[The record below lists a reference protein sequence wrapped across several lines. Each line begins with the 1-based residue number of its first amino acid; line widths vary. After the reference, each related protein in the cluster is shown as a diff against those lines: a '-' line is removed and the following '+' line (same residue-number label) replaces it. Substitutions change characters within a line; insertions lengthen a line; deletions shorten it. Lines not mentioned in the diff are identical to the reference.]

1 MKRRGRG
8 EGSIFKRSDG
18 RWAAYVSTGG
28 GDRRYLYGRT
38 RQEVAQKLLGA
49 LKAHGDGLPLPG
61 ERETVGSFF
70 PTWVAGQRHRLRP
83 STWTRY
89 EQYIRVH
96 VVTQIGSVPLS
107 KLSPQHL
114 DRLYDNR
121 LRAGLSTTTVLHIH
135 RVIHRGLESAMRYG
149 LVARNV
155 AKLVD
160 PPQARHFEMAVLSVE
175 QVHQLLD
182 AAGGPP
188 LEALIAVAVSTGMR
202 KGELLALRWADVDLE
217 RRVVSVKGTLQRI
230 NGELRTVQPKTRK
243 SRRQVELATF
253 AVDALRRHKA
263 AQAQQRLL
271 VGPDWNGL
279 DLVFPNVYGRPQEG
293 WHLVY
298 SRFYRLLDKAGLP
311 RIRFHDLRHTA
322 ASLML
327 SRGVHP
333 KIVSEMLGHST
344 IAITLDLYSHVTPTM
359 QRRAADAMDEL
370 MRR

>member
-1 MKRRGRG
+1 M
-8 EGSIFKRSDG
+8 
-18 RWAAYVSTGG
+18 
-28 GDRRYLYGRT
+28 
-38 RQEVAQKLLGA
+38 
-49 LKAHGDGLPLPG
+49 
-61 ERETVGSFF
+61 
-70 PTWVAGQRHRLRP
+70 AGQRHRLRS
-83 STWTRY
+83 STWSRY
-89 EQYIRVH
+89 EEYIRVH
-96 VVTQIGSVPLS
+96 VVPQVGRVPLS

-135 RVIHRGLESAMRYG
+135 RVIHRALEHAVRYG

-175 QVHQLLD
+175 QVHRLLD

-202 KGELLALRWADVDLE
+202 KGELLALQWSAVDVE
-217 RRVVSVKGTLQRI
+217 RRVISVKGTLQRVD
-230 NGELRTVQPKTRK
+230 GELRMVQPKTRK
-243 SRRQVELATF
+243 SRRQVELSDF
-253 AVDALRRHKA
+253 AVAALRRHKA

-271 VGPDWNGL
+271 VGSDWNAN

-322 ASLML
+322 ATLML

-359 QRRAADAMDEL
+359 QRQAADAMDEL